1 MSAEGV
7 EALLRLSEVAQA
19 WLAAGFLVFLRV
31 GAAMALMPAF
41 GEQVVPMR
49 IRLAATFAFTVLLT
63 PALAD
68 RLAPFTSDADA
79 IAAAALPEVVA
90 GLALGIAVRLF
101 VMTLQIAG
109 TMAAQS
115 ISLAQ
120 FFGGHGVDPQPALS
134 QFLVMGGLALATAT
148 GLHVW
153 LTSAFLESYD
163 VLPPGRFVPA
173 GALAEWGVARVAQTF
188 SMAFVLASPFLIAA
202 LLYNIALGAI
212 NRAMPQLMVVFIGA
226 PALVGGGLLLM
237 LLVVPVILGLWLE
250 GLNGFLRAPFEVA
263 P

>member
-7 EALLRLSEVAQA
+7 EALLRLSDAAQA

-49 IRLAATFAFTVLLT
+49 IRLAVTLAFTVLLT
-63 PALAD
+63 PALVG
-68 RLAPFTSDADA
+68 RLAPFITGPDAV
-79 IAAAALPEVVA
+79 AAAALAEVVA

-115 ISLAQ
+115 TSLAQ

-134 QFLVMGGLALATAT
+134 QFLVMGGLALATTT

-153 LTSAFLESYD
+153 LTAAFLESYD
-163 VLPPGRFVPA
+163 VLPPGRFARA
-173 GALAEWGVARVAQTF
+173 GELAEWGVARVAQTF

-250 GLNGFLRAPFEVA
+250 ALNGFLRAPFAVT